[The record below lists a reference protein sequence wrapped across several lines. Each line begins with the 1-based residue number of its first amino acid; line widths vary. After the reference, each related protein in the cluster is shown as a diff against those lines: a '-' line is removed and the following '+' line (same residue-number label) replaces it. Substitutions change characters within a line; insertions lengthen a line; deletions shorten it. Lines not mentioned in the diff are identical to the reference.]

1 MKQQTTKRQTTSRQT
16 GMSVIVLLGCLLCAS
31 AVPAWAQF
39 GNIRIPGR
47 AGKVAE
53 QAKTLSEMEITTEQ
67 EVAMGREVAAKMIAY
82 FKVFEN
88 KQAAAYVRKVGQAV
102 ALQSERQDV
111 AYHFEILDT
120 DAVNAFAT
128 PGGFIFVTR
137 GLLESLKTEAELA
150 GVLGHEVG
158 HVAGKHIVR
167 EIQRGKAI
175 KVGSDVAVEF
185 TEGSQ
190 FLEDLAKQILTRL
203 IDRGLSPKDEHDADR
218 RGVDYAYAAGYRPD
232 GLESFLE
239 TLQEVTARSKPKT
252 SWLNRTHP
260 KLKDRIKRVGK
271 QIAKKKLEMDGRPD
285 NFDRYQTTMKEAA
298 AQLEAAGQ

>member
-1 MKQQTTKRQTTSRQT
+1 MLAVHVRSDRLGPVRQN
-16 GMSVIVLLGCLLCAS
+16 
-31 AVPAWAQF
+31 PH
-39 GNIRIPGR
+39 PGESPEIS
-47 AGKVAE
+47 KS

-88 KQAAAYVRKVGQAV
+88 KKATAYVRKVGQAV

-111 AYHFEILDT
+111 SYHFEVLDT

-137 GLLESLKTEAELA
+137 GLLENLKTEAELA

-158 HVAGKHIVR
+158 HVAGRHIVR

-175 KVGSDVAVEF
+175 KVGSDVAAEF

-218 RGVDYAYAAGYRPD
+218 RGVNYAYAAGYRPD
-232 GLESFLE
+232 GLKSFLE

-298 AQLEAAGQ
+298 GQLEAAGQ